1 MNLASFKLSM
11 EVVMKIKKYIVIL
24 LIGILL
30 NSSMAY
36 GEDLNLYGESY
47 ILLDSNTG
55 RVLYEKNAHKKMPM
69 ASTTKIMTALIALE
83 NGNLDDKITI
93 GNGSVG
99 IEGSSIYL
107 REGEVISLR
116 DMLYGL
122 MLRSGNDSAVAIAS
136 YIGKSTEEFVKLMNQ
151 KAMSIGA
158 INTNF
163 TNPHGLHHELHY
175 STAYDMAIITK
186 EAFEYDEFADI
197 VGSKSYVA
205 NRESNNYYYN
215 KNKTLW
221 EYEGGDGVKTG
232 YTMKSGRCLVSS
244 ANRSGMRLI
253 AISLNARDWFN
264 DNYKLLDY
272 GYESYRSTLIYDE
285 NQFIKKINVINGDK
299 EYVNLV
305 AEKAYYYPVKENE
318 RDKIKINL
326 EIPEVIKAP
335 IDKGT
340 RIGYICTYFNG
351 QLVDKSNLVAK
362 NYIKETNMI
371 ERILYKLRKN

>member
-1 MNLASFKLSM
+1 M
-11 EVVMKIKKYIVIL
+11 EVTMKNKKYLLIL
-24 LIGILL
+24 FIGILL
-30 NSSMAY
+30 SSNMVY
-36 GEDLNLYGESY
+36 GENLNLYGESY

-93 GNGSVG
+93 GNESVG

-107 REGEVISLR
+107 CEGEVISLR

-136 YIGKSTEEFVKLMNQ
+136 YIGKSTEDFVRLMNQ
-151 KAMSIGA
+151 KAKSIGA
-158 INTNF
+158 MNTNF

-186 EAFEYDEFADI
+186 EAFKYEEFENI

-205 NRESNNYYYN
+205 NRENNNYYYN

-244 ANRSGMRLI
+244 ANRNGMRLI

-272 GYESYRSTLIYDE
+272 GFEKYKSTLIYDSD
-285 NQFIKKINVINGDK
+285 QFIKKINVINGDK

-305 AEKAYYYPVKENE
+305 TEKSYFYPLKEGE
-318 RDKIKINL
+318 RQKIKIDL
-326 EIPEVIKAP
+326 EIPHIIEAP

-340 RIGYICTYFNG
+340 KIGYIYTYLNG
-351 QLVDKSNLVAK
+351 QLVDKSNLIAK
-362 NYIKETNMI
+362 SYIKETNMI
-371 ERILYKLRKN
+371 ERILYKIRNN